1 MSAFRVPLAARPS
14 RHLPNPG
21 SSKAFSRCC
30 GGREQDDVIYQVSP
44 PRDNAPQSLAHVIHP
59 DQLVRRTPVDGLDG
73 EPLRTYVGALE
84 EPSLPRARFQW
95 RNPHEAA
102 IAADQVLSVE
112 VSYAPGWHATANG
125 RPARLANDRLRAPAR
140 RAALYRPLPDHLELR
155 RRSRSAL
162 DPHCAVDGC
171 SFASPGR
178 WAAGLRRNHTTI
190 LRADSL

>member
-1 MSAFRVPLAARPS
+1 MSAFRVPSAARPS
-14 RHLPNPG
+14 RRLPNPG
-21 SSKAFSRCC
+21 SSKAFSCRARSE
-30 GGREQDDVIYQVSP
+30 GDDVIYQVSP

-59 DQLVRRTPVDGLDG
+59 DQLVCRAPVDGLDA
-73 EPLRTYVGALE
+73 EPLRPYIAALE
-84 EPSLPRARFQW
+84 DPSLPRARFQW

-102 IAADQVLSVE
+102 IAADQVLSVQ
-112 VSYAPGWHATANG
+112 VSYVPGGHATANG
-125 RPARLANDRLRAPAR
+125 RPARLANDRLGAPAR
-140 RAALYRPLPDHLELR
+140 RAALYRPLPDHLDLR

-178 WAAGLRRNHTTI
+178 WTAGLRRNHTTI